1 MLQNGNKR
9 CPSFSLKNGAPNVI
23 TMELPTHVPMP
34 FGEAVDMLVKMPD
47 DRLAVVAAETAG
59 VLKATNPSRWNT
71 LLAVVDYIASGNGAV
86 DPDALA
92 AMKSLP
98 VGLQAALEIAVLA
111 TRD

>member
-1 MLQNGNKR
+1 MAR
-9 CPSFSLKNGAPNVI
+9 PGAI
-23 TMELPTHVPMP
+23 TTEVSTHVKMH
-34 FGEAVDMLVKMPD
+34 FEDAVDALIQMPD

-59 VLKATNPSRWNT
+59 VLKVTNPSRWKT
-71 LLAVVDYIASGNGAV
+71 LLAVVDYIYSGDGPV

-92 AMKSLP
+92 AMRSLP

>member
-1 MLQNGNKR
+1 
-9 CPSFSLKNGAPNVI
+9 
-23 TMELPTHVPMP
+23 MEVSTHRPMP
-34 FGEAVDMLVKMPD
+34 FGEAVKVLVEMPD

-59 VLKATNPSRWNT
+59 VLKVTNPSRWKT
-71 LLAVVDYIASGNGAV
+71 LLAVVDYIASGDGPV